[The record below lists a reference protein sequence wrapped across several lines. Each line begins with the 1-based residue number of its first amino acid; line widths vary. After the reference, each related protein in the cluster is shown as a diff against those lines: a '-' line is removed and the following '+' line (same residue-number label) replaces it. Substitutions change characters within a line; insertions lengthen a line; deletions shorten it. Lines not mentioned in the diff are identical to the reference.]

1 MTEIAS
7 RSFLQRFGKLGAFGI
22 MFAGVL
28 WLLID
33 TRSQLAQLIRSSA
46 TDIRTATMQSDANFA
61 TITASL
67 AAQSDS
73 MQQAVT
79 AIAAVRKCF
88 PSALISQ
95 VRLA

>member
-1 MTEIAS
+1 MTETAS
-7 RSFLQRFGKLGAFGI
+7 GSFLQRFGKLGAFGI
-22 MFAGVL
+22 MFVGVL

-79 AIAAVRKCF
+79 ATAAVRKYF
-88 PSALISQ
+88 PIALISQ